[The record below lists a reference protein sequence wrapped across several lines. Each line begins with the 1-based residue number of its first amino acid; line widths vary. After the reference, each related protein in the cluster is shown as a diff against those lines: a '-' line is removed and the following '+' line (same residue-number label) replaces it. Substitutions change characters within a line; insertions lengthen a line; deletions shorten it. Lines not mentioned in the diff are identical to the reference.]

1 MSTDF
6 EFYTKAMALFST
18 AKSKTVTP
26 TQMVDAL
33 VVNAPASKQAWC
45 LKKLGF
51 VIQANK
57 EGRAVV
63 SYTMLSAPA
72 AAPAQKIAAAKPAPK
87 VKTVKP
93 SAPKMPKQAPSST
106 GVTAAAKKSP
116 TAKKKGLAP
125 AEAAAKLMAIRQAKD
140 DAMADGAGIADI
152 DELDD
157 RADLPDTL
165 R

>member
-6 EFYTKAMALFST
+6 DFYTKAMKLFST
-18 AKSKTVTP
+18 AKLKTVTP

-57 EGRAVV
+57 DGRAVV
-63 SYTMLSAPA
+63 SYTLLTAPA
-72 AAPAQKIAAAKPAPK
+72 SAPAQKVAAAKPAPK
-87 VKTVKP
+87 AKTVKP
-93 SAPKMPKQAPSST
+93 SKPVLKSKTAPAVA
-106 GVTAAAKKSP
+106 VTAAAKKSP
-116 TAKKKGLAP
+116 TAKKGLTP
-125 AEAAAKLMAIRQAKD
+125 ADAAAKLMSIRQAKD

-152 DELDD
+152 DELDTRD
-157 RADLPDTL
+157 DLPDNL